1 MRLLKPAATPTT
13 QIAVLLTLGS
23 TPTHAAG
30 LPQLDISTF
39 PPQLIWLGITFFVLY
54 ITMSRVT
61 LPKISQVL
69 EERQH
74 KVDDNLQKA
83 ETLKEEAAAAAQAY
97 ETALAVAHGKA
108 HKILLETHNTI
119 TDKAAQTQS
128 DISARLEG
136 QIQEAENRILKARD
150 AAMAGLSMAATEVT
164 LSACQKISGEELGE
178 ADVTKVVSAIMEKR
192 Q

>member
-1 MRLLKPAATPTT
+1 MRLLNPAVTPTT
-13 QIAVLLTLGS
+13 RLAVILAMSS

-39 PPQLIWLGITFFVLY
+39 PPQLIWLGITFVVLY

-74 KVDDNLQKA
+74 KVDENLEKA
-83 ETLKEEAAAAAQAY
+83 EALKEEAAAAAQAY
-97 ETALAVAHGKA
+97 ETTLAVARGKA
-108 HKILLETHNTI
+108 HEIMLETHNAI
-119 TDKAAQTQS
+119 ANKAAQTQR
-128 DISARLEG
+128 DISAKLER
-136 QIQEAENRILKARD
+136 QIQEAEGRILKAKD
-150 AAMAGLSMAATEVT
+150 AAMAGLSMVATEVT

-178 ADVTKVVSAIMEKR
+178 ADVTKVVSAVMEKR